1 MHARYAV
8 TLERGISRHFIRERA
23 AAAGLEIK
31 VDRPSLLV
39 LADPQTPIIANGD
52 RILIGQI
59 FDENGRRQFDLDSVL
74 SNQDRMPRAGS
85 WGNFLLLDADEYAP
99 LIYRDPSGSIP
110 VYEVGANAGF
120 YFMSDAELARSLGLL
135 GAPELDLGFA
145 AHWLQFPFLRTER
158 TGIRGVRELLPGS
171 VCRRRGGRWL
181 TELGW
186 RPWDHVRP
194 VEGSSSFGQFA
205 RELRRITLKSVPA
218 QVQGALPCLQL
229 SGGLDSSIIA
239 ASLAHAG
246 INFNSVNFASRS
258 ADGDERRYAREVAS
272 RFGSPLTE
280 ILEDELDRSI
290 KAPAE
295 RKFRPGSNL
304 VLVPLD
310 EAIEQQ
316 RCEAGSEL
324 LVDGGGGDNLFCYL
338 IGASPILDAL
348 RAAGWVRAWQT
359 SDDIAELSG
368 CTIWE
373 AATSALRR
381 AAPSGWWRWKEDR
394 TYLNGEMLL
403 RGPDRHPWL
412 EAPGLSHPGK
422 REHVASLVHI
432 QHFLD
437 RRAARRSALL
447 HPLMA
452 EPLLELCLSIP
463 SWEWTRGGI
472 DRAVARRAFEDLLPP
487 NVIERRSKGSLQGL
501 FHRFF
506 TAMSGDLRD
515 LLLSGTLVGL
525 GIADAN
531 AIEQAFVN
539 GDWKDDEVQ
548 MRLSEMASLDLWI
561 QSWSA

>member
-8 TLERGISRHFIRERA
+8 TFERGMRRHSLRERA
-23 AAAGLEIK
+23 TAAGLEIE
-31 VDRPSLLV
+31 VERPSMLI
-39 LADPQTPIIANGD
+39 LADPQTPIIASSECA
-52 RILIGQI
+52 LIGQI
-59 FDENGRRQFDLDSVL
+59 FDEDGRRQIDLDSAL
-74 SNQDRMPRAGS
+74 SYQDPMPRAGF
-85 WGNFLLLDADEYAP
+85 WGNFLLLCANEHAP
-99 LIYRDPSGSIP
+99 FVYRDPSGSIP
-110 VYEVGANAGF
+110 AYEISADAGQIF
-120 YFMSDAELARSLGLL
+120 LSDAELAGSLGLIE
-135 GAPELDLGFA
+135 APKLDLSFA

-171 VCRRRGGRWL
+171 VNRRRGGRWL
-181 TELGW
+181 SESGW

-194 VEGSSSFGQFA
+194 AQRNTSFEQFA
-205 RELRRITLKSVPA
+205 QELRRITLKSVPA
-218 QVQGALPCLQL
+218 QVRGASPFLQL

-239 ASLAHAG
+239 ASLAQAG
-246 INFNSVNFASRS
+246 IGFKSVNFASRS

-295 RKFRPGSNL
+295 RKFRPGSNP

-316 RCEAGSEL
+316 RRKAGSEL

-338 IGASPILDAL
+338 TGASPILDAL
-348 RAAGWVRAWQT
+348 QRAGLAQARQT
-359 SDDIAELSG
+359 SGDIAELAG
-368 CTIWE
+368 CTLWG
-373 AATSALRR
+373 AAASAVRR
-381 AAPSGWWRWKEDR
+381 AAPSGWWRWKED
-394 TYLNGEMLL
+394 TTFLNREMLL
-403 RGPDRHPWL
+403 QGADRHPWL
-412 EAPGLSHPGK
+412 DAPGFSLPGK

-437 RRAARRSALL
+437 RRAARRSPVL

-452 EPLLELCLSIP
+452 EPLLEVCLSIP
-463 SWEWTRGGI
+463 SWEWVRGGI

-515 LLLSGTLVGL
+515 LLLSGSLVDL
-525 GIADAN
+525 RIADAN
-531 AIEQAFVN
+531 AIEQAFVS

-561 QSWSA
+561 RSWNA